1 MNKQTLSRI
10 SASADTDALRSLAE
24 RAAGGK
30 ELLFLKKPEK
40 TMVLL
45 QVRES
50 VKQSLFYLGEMLA
63 VHCIVELA
71 GVRGAAV
78 LAGDDFSKAE
88 AAAVLD
94 AAHSGAFAEFALI
107 EPELLRLEEVRQQ
120 KVGKQAS
127 AVKATQVRFH
137 VLEDRQTNP
146 NRPERSEGR
155 VSS

>member
-1 MNKQTLSRI
+1 MDKRTLSRI
-10 SASADTDALRSLAE
+10 STFAETKTLCSLAQK
-24 RAAGGK
+24 AAGGR

-45 QVRES
+45 S
-50 VKQSLFYLGEMLA
+50 VKEPVRQSLFYLGEMLA

-94 AAHSGAFAEFALI
+94 AVHSGGFAEFALV
-107 EPELLRLEEVRQQ
+107 EPDLLRLEQERQ
-120 KVGKQAS
+120 KEAGKQTA
-127 AVKATQVRFH
+127 AIKETHVRFH
-137 VLEDRQTNP
+137 VLEDR
-146 NRPERSEGR
+146 EA
-155 VSS
+155 